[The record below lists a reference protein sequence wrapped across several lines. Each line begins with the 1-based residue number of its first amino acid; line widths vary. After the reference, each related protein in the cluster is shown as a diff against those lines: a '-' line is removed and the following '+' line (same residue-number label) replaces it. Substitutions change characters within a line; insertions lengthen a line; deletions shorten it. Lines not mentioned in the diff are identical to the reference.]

1 MHIQRNI
8 ILLTVVQVLA
18 MLYDKVLVKEKK
30 KKRTKQKFRRKVG
43 KIRVRGNVSALCAH
57 CA

>member
-1 MHIQRNI
+1 MGLTMHIQRNI

-30 KKRTKQKFRRKVG
+30 KKKDQTKIQKESR
-43 KIRVRGNVSALCAH
+43 
-57 CA
+57 